1 MEQRMSNSGIGTEE
15 AIEQIHE
22 IVDFAMNRLQQ
33 NGQILVDASDG
44 GLFSFFEEES
54 LADEVH
60 NWCVVNV
67 SLCPEHGAS
76 LQTRGPVLSAKGFV
90 PKASTNSTLEF
101 EAEMPFDDC
110 YSTLYALLV
119 VGVDAGE
126 TQLEKIELTSVNSER
141 SFLGLEKYEFFSSD
155 SEGGD

>member
-1 MEQRMSNSGIGTEE
+1 MSNSGSEKAE
-15 AIEQIHE
+15 VRKQIHE
-22 IVDFAMNRLQQ
+22 IVDFAMHRLQR
-33 NGQILVDASDG
+33 NGQILLDTSDG
-44 GLFSFFEEES
+44 GLFSFHEDES

-76 LQTRGPVLSAKGFV
+76 LQTRGPVLSALGFV
-90 PKASTNSTLEF
+90 PKGSTDSILEF
-101 EAEMPFDDC
+101 EAEMPFDNC
-110 YSTLYALLV
+110 YSALYSLLV

-126 TQLEKIELTSVNSER
+126 TQIEEIELTSLNTER
-141 SFLGLEKYEFFSSD
+141 EVLGLEKYEFLTSN